1 MTEAPLCPRCQAAL
15 PTPSGRGRPA
25 VWCSQRCRRAAY
37 EERRAARTGAI
48 GLRVERVVQRV
59 EKPVWCVE
67 YRDRIVEK
75 PAPPPS
81 AAEAAAIVL
90 SSPPA
95 CRIVLE
101 GLTEAAA
108 AGTLPRQDG
117 AAVRAAAAA
126 IVGSSPR
133 ACRTVLEGLTEAAAA
148 GTLHRSEHTP
158 TVGAAQRLLAALL
171 KARLLR

>member
-1 MTEAPLCPRCQAAL
+1 MTEAPLCPRCHAAL

-108 AGTLPRQDG
+108 
-117 AAVRAAAAA
+117 RAHCPA
-126 IVGSSPR
+126 
-133 ACRTVLEGLTEAAAA
+133 RTVPLCAPLPLRSWGPRRARAEPFSRDSLKPPPPGHCTAASTHPPWEPPNA
-148 GTLHRSEHTP
+148 SW
-158 TVGAAQRLLAALL
+158 QRY
-171 KARLLR
+171 